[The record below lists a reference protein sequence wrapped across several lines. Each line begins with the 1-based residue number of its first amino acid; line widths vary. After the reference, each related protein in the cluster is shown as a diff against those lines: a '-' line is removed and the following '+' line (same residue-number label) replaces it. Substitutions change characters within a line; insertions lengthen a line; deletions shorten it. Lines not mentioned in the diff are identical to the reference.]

1 MPNQTR
7 SQQEV
12 SAAYELVARKTKQAS
27 TNFYYAFK
35 TLPEEKRNA
44 VYAGYAFCRLAD
56 DIVDDEEY
64 AQTAELDLANLRS
77 KLERAYAGDV
87 EGEMW
92 IALSDAVQKYPIK
105 KQHLLD
111 VVDGCEMDL
120 RGAQYD
126 TFDDLLVYCHRVAS
140 ATGLALIEVFGY
152 SDDTA
157 VEYALDLGV
166 ALQLT
171 NILRDVREDYERG
184 RVYIPRE
191 DLIRFNV
198 STEDLALESPTPE
211 FKQLMRF
218 QVERARK
225 YLLSG
230 SRVIQY
236 LDRRSALCPSAMMR
250 VYKGLLDQI
259 EKSDFDVLGKR
270 PSLSKL
276 EKIRLLAS
284 IWVRNQVLRVTS

>member
-56 DIVDDEEY
+56 DIVDDEEH

-77 KLERAYAGDV
+77 KLERAYAGDAQ
-87 EGEMW
+87 GEMW

-198 STEDLALESPTPE
+198 STEALALESPTPE
-211 FKQLMRF
+211 FKQLMKF

>member
-211 FKQLMRF
+211 FKQLMKF

>member
-157 VEYALDLGV
+157 VEYAQDLGV

-211 FKQLMRF
+211 FKQLMKF